1 MAAVCAGLIAATGLK
16 LATSLKR
23 SPLPMAWCIAIAAL
37 GFVLVAL
44 LKCPLIYVLLGLGG
58 LGCVLTYRRLKA

>member
-1 MAAVCAGLIAATGLK
+1 M
-16 LATSLKR
+16 S
-23 SPLPMAWCIAIAAL
+23 WCVAIAAL

-58 LGCVLTYRRLKA
+58 LGCILAWRRLPA

>member
-1 MAAVCAGLIAATGLK
+1 VA
-16 LATSLKR
+16 LKR
-23 SPLPMAWCIAIAAL
+23 SPLPMPWCAGIAVL

-44 LKCPLIYVLLGLGG
+44 LKCPLPYVLLGLGG

>member
-1 MAAVCAGLIAATGLK
+1 MPV
-16 LATSLKR
+16 
-23 SPLPMAWCIAIAAL
+23 AWCVAIAAL

-58 LGCVLTYRRLKA
+58 LACFLTFRRLKA